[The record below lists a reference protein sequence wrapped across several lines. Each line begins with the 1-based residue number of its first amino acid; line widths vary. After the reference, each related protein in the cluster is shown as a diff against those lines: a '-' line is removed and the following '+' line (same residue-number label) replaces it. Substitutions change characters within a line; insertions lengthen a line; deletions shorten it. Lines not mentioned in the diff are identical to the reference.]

1 MWVLVR
7 AEDAMQLV
15 ASIVLAAIILF
26 YLRMAV
32 LALNSAERYY
42 TAFTLVLSTAVVCI
56 LILGEHGALTLR

>member
-1 MWVLVR
+1 M
-7 AEDAMQLV
+7 ELV

-32 LALNSAERYY
+32 LSLNSAERYY

>member
-1 MWVLVR
+1 
-7 AEDAMQLV
+7 MQLV

-42 TAFTLVLSTAVVCI
+42 TAFALVLSTAVVCI

>member
-1 MWVLVR
+1 
-7 AEDAMQLV
+7 MQLV

-42 TAFTLVLSTAVVCI
+42 TAFTL
-56 LILGEHGALTLR
+56 